1 MDQLQKTMV
10 ANEKETLIEH
20 PLKNLKIENKYQENI
35 FPNFT
40 IFYATQS
47 NTAKKFSEKIQK
59 DAEYLNIKTKIK
71 NISELKVEEDL
82 NKNALVL
89 FFVATYG
96 EGGPSDDAIEFN
108 REIDEKILFEK
119 FTNDDLNYSVFGLGS
134 SKYEFFNQMAKK
146 IDKNFSKR
154 GLKRICEIGLGDDS
168 KNINKDFEIWRKIF
182 WSESYNNFLNRKDEI
197 INLSQKLKLKE
208 QYETQEEEF
217 KIFIGND
224 ANNNNDIKENKNNID
239 FDFDFNFKENLTIED
254 YDFRTKRFLNSVE
267 CKIIG
272 IKELRKETINGSTL
286 LITYNCDS
294 LKYKTGDNIGVY
306 PKNSQILVNEI
317 IGKFNFN
324 KNEKIFIKKR
334 NKGNLKIKSTIPNG
348 LTIED
353 ILKEHLDL
361 SAQITY

>member
-10 ANEKETLIEH
+10 SNEKETLIDH
-20 PLKNLKIENKYQENI
+20 PLKNLKLENKYIENL

-108 REIDEKILFEK
+108 REMDERTLFEK
-119 FTNDDLNYSVFGLGS
+119 FTNEDLNYSVFGLGS

-154 GLKRICEIGLGDDS
+154 GLKKICEIGLGDDS
-168 KNINKDFEIWRKIF
+168 KNINNDFETWRKIF
-182 WSESYNNFLNRKDEI
+182 WNESYNNFHNRKDEI
-197 INLSQKLKLKE
+197 INLSQRLKLKE
-208 QYETQEEEF
+208 QYETHEEEF
-217 KIFIGND
+217 KIFIENEI
-224 ANNNNDIKENKNNID
+224 NNNTKSEIEENKNN
-239 FDFDFNFKENLTIED
+239 FDFNFKENLNIED
-254 YDFRTKRFLNSVE
+254 FDFRTKRFFNSVE

-286 LITYNCDS
+286 LITYNCDG
-294 LKYKTGDNIGVY
+294 LKYKTGDNIGIY

-317 IGKFNFN
+317 IVKFDFN
-324 KNEKIFIKKR
+324 KNERVFIKKR
-334 NKGNLKIKSTIPNG
+334 SRENLRIKSTIPNG
-348 LTIED
+348 LTVEE

-361 SAQITY
+361 SAQIT

>member
-1 MDQLQKTMV
+1 LKYLTHLMDQLQKTMV
-10 ANEKETLIEH
+10 ANEKETHFEH
-20 PLKNLKIENKYQENI
+20 PLKNLKTDNKFEENM

-108 REIDEKILFEK
+108 REMDERTLFEN
-119 FTNDDLNYSVFGLGS
+119 FTNEDLNYSIFGLGS
-134 SKYEFFNQMAKK
+134 TKYEFYNQMAKK

-154 GLKRICEIGLGDDS
+154 GLKRTCEIGMGDDS
-168 KNINKDFEIWRKIF
+168 KDINKDFEIWRKIF
-182 WSESYNNFLNRKDEI
+182 WNETYNNFLSRKEEI
-197 INLSQKLKLKE
+197 INIAQKLKLKE
-208 QYETQEEEF
+208 QYEIIEEEF
-217 KIFIGND
+217 KIFSENT
-224 ANNNNDIKENKNNID
+224 NEENNKN
-239 FDFDFNFKENLTIED
+239 FAEELLIED
-254 YDFRTKRFLNSVE
+254 YDFRTKRYLNSVE
-267 CKIIG
+267 CGITE
-272 IKELRKETINGSTL
+272 IKELRKETVNGSTL
-286 LITYNCDS
+286 LITYNCDG

-317 IGKFNFN
+317 ANKFNFD

-334 NKGNLKIKSTIPNG
+334 SKENLKKKSSIPNG
-348 LTIED
+348 LTVEN
-353 ILKEHLDL
+353 ILINHLDL
-361 SAQITY
+361 SAQIT